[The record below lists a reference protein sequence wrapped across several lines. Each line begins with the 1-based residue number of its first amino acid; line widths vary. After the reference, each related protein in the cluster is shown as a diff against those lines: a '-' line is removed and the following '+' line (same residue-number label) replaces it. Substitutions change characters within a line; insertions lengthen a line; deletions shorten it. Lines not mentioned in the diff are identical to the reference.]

1 MLGIAVL
8 LDSLWDL
15 EDLCQPCGKTL
26 LEIYIHI
33 HKGFYE
39 LYVISIR
46 KYKYDSL
53 RLYQTSIVYFIHLPP
68 FLSVV

>member
-1 MLGIAVL
+1 MLGIEVL
-8 LDSLWDL
+8 LDSPWDL
-15 EDLCQPCGKTL
+15 EELSQPCGKTS
-26 LEIYIHI
+26 LETYMHI

-53 RLYQTSIVYFIHLPP
+53 RLYQTSFVYFIHLPP